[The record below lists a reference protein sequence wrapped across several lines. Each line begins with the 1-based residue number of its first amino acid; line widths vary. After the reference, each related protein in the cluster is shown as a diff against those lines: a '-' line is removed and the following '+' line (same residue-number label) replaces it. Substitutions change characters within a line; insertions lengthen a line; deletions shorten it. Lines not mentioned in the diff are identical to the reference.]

1 MDTAA
6 RAAIRRPE
14 LVSPSFSSI
23 PQDSPTALTVTA
35 IYRLSEAGRKA
46 SLLAGG
52 DGRAVQH
59 VEVRV
64 PSNRLHL
71 VTVTARGVARLKLRP
86 RFELDASERVRRIDE
101 PPVYDAPPSVEEL
114 FKEAA
119 RNHELERAYRA
130 ELTASRAKRRE
141 AELAWRGQ
149 IAGGF
154 LADPTQRAGVHPS
167 PSPKRCFLV
176 TPRGRVAFDVKI
188 DEGPGRD
195 VPPEAYRRFR
205 ADLQATRAHR
215 QQEVQQ
221 GLEIHT
227 QKKQAIAAW
236 IEEHGTP
243 DQKARQTA
251 GLLPVDEAVEAM
263 TDEVFDAL
271 ADRPRYVHD
280 GVARLQAFLRQFP
293 DYASAVV
300 TPLDLAAPGRRAIS
314 ASRAQWALLQ
324 EMQAAVPDA
333 RAELHV
339 RELIWRRDL
348 KAPRLKFFTIV
359 MTQKLGPVLLRR
371 EYAAPDA

>member
-1 MDTAA
+1 MDTAT

-23 PQDSPTALTVTA
+23 PQDAPTALAVAAT
-35 IYRLSEAGRKA
+35 YRLSEAGRKA

-59 VEVRV
+59 IDIRV

-71 VTVTARGVARLKLRP
+71 VTVTAKGVARLKLRP

-101 PPVYDAPPSVEEL
+101 PPVYEAPPSVEDL

-130 ELTASRAKRRE
+130 ERTASRAKRRE

-149 IAGGF
+149 VAEGF
-154 LADPTQRAGVHPS
+154 LADPTQRAVVHPS

-176 TPRGRVAFDVKI
+176 TPRGRVAFDVKT

-195 VPPEAYRRFR
+195 VPPEAFRRFR
-205 ADLQATRAHR
+205 ADLQADRARR
-215 QQEVQQ
+215 QQDVRD
-221 GLEIHT
+221 GLELHAQRQQT
-227 QKKQAIAAW
+227 IAAW
-236 IEEHGTP
+236 IDEHGTA
-243 DQKARQTA
+243 DQKARQAA
-251 GLLPVDEAVEAM
+251 GLLPSDEAVEAM
-263 TDEVFDAL
+263 TDEAFRAL

-280 GVARLQAFLRQFP
+280 GVSRLQAFLRQFP
-293 DYASAVV
+293 QYADAVV
-300 TPLDLAAPGRRAIS
+300 TPLDLAAPGRRATS
-314 ASRAQWALLQ
+314 ASRAQWSLLQ
-324 EMQAAVPDA
+324 ELQAAVPDA
-333 RAELHV
+333 KAELHV
-339 RELIWRRDL
+339 RELIWRREP
-348 KAPRLKFFTIV
+348 KAPRLTLFTIV
-359 MTQKLGPVLLRR
+359 VTQKLGPVLLRR